1 MQVMYSR
8 KFLVQIST
16 PGGDSLWELT
26 WQHVQIISPS
36 LTPDLLKEP
45 VSEQESKAD
54 PEESATGEPGTEVG
68 TAATLPS
75 GDQGTEE
82 HESSEERQ

>member
-1 MQVMYSR
+1 MYSR
-8 KFLVQIST
+8 KFLVQTST

-36 LTPDLLKEP
+36 LTPDLLSEP
-45 VSEQESKAD
+45 VSEQESGTN
-54 PEESATGEPGTEVG
+54 PEESATTEAGIEVG
-68 TAATLPS
+68 AAATSPS

-82 HESSEERQ
+82 HESSQERQ